1 MAVVWK
7 QIRMLVVNRVSSTQ
21 LPSYCTKW
29 PMPVMPTKAGDGSL
43 PMYDVPNKKKE
54 KKKNPIF
61 GIHAW
66 AVS

>member
-1 MAVVWK
+1 
-7 QIRMLVVNRVSSTQ
+7 
-21 LPSYCTKW
+21 
-29 PMPVMPTKAGDGSL
+29 MPVMPTKAGDGSL